1 LGAGVGRDARYFAE
15 QGLEVIA
22 VEPAQEFLKLGQEY
36 TKDDSV
42 QWLSDKLPEL
52 SKVCALQLKFD
63 LVLLSAVWMHIPP
76 SQRNRAFRKIANLLK
91 PNGVL
96 VISLRRGASTDERE
110 MFGVSVSELTQ
121 LSRNYGLSVVH
132 TQAAEDT
139 LDRKEVRWETVV
151 MRLPDDA
158 SSSFPVIRNIL
169 INDAKSSTYKLALL
183 RTLLRIADGHPGA
196 VLHRDDES
204 VILPLG
210 LISLYWARQYKLLLD
225 AGIQQSNDPNK
236 GLGFIKKNGWMNL
249 LGFSS
254 LDFSIGN
261 LFIGDDAKSL
271 HKTLKHISKKIL
283 DMPAK
288 YITFPNSGDQ
298 IFEVEITPNNG
309 RVDSLY
315 LDLDSLK
322 KYGNFRLPVKIWDLL
337 THYACWIE
345 PVVLNEWSQ
354 IMMDYKDNQG
364 MGKFELMQRLEWQ
377 DAGRTTV
384 LARNRV
390 ESLRETA
397 NVSCVWSRRALTRNY
412 DIDHCLPFSRWPNN
426 DLWNL
431 LPSKSSLNRQ
441 KRDSIPSDKR
451 FGESKE
457 VIIEWWGNAW
467 GDNHK
472 QRFFTEASLSLPG
485 LGGGIDS
492 LEDAFAALKLQSVRL
507 AEMQQIARW

>member
-1 LGAGVGRDARYFAE
+1 VTSRTINFYNRQSSGLQAQYLSTSAEDVHKSWLADYLPVTGIVLDLGAGVGRDARYFAE

-63 LVLLSAVWMHIPP
+63 LVLLSAVWMHIPT

-96 VISLRRGASTDERE
+96 VISLRHGASTDERE

-121 LSRNYGLSVVH
+121 LSRNYGLSVVN

-210 LISLYWARQYKLLLD
+210 LVSLYWARQYKLLLD
-225 AGIQQSNDPNK
+225 AGIQQNSNPNK
-236 GLGFIKKNGWMNL
+236 GLGFI
-249 LGFSS
+249 
-254 LDFSIGN
+254 
-261 LFIGDDAKSL
+261 
-271 HKTLKHISKKIL
+271 
-283 DMPAK
+283 
-288 YITFPNSGDQ
+288 
-298 IFEVEITPNNG
+298 
-309 RVDSLY
+309 
-315 LDLDSLK
+315 
-322 KYGNFRLPVKIWDLL
+322 
-337 THYACWIE
+337 
-345 PVVLNEWSQ
+345 
-354 IMMDYKDNQG
+354 
-364 MGKFELMQRLEWQ
+364 
-377 DAGRTTV
+377 
-384 LARNRV
+384 
-390 ESLRETA
+390 
-397 NVSCVWSRRALTRNY
+397 
-412 DIDHCLPFSRWPNN
+412 
-426 DLWNL
+426 
-431 LPSKSSLNRQ
+431 
-441 KRDSIPSDKR
+441 
-451 FGESKE
+451 
-457 VIIEWWGNAW
+457 
-467 GDNHK
+467 
-472 QRFFTEASLSLPG
+472 
-485 LGGGIDS
+485 
-492 LEDAFAALKLQSVRL
+492 
-507 AEMQQIARW
+507 